1 MNRTPTENIKEF
13 RQLDLETM
21 SQHRITL
28 GRTHVGKTFAEMW
41 DQEKSWMKWFAKT
54 YASST
59 KPEHLKVLAYLE
71 KVLDQ
76 YEESHGMV
84 PLKNPEDLQGVVL
97 PRSKCMPKSKAMPAH
112 QVPVEVIEEIADPN
126 DPWDVMDYTALQQD
140 QTNEMIEALQARV
153 PNMEG
158 AISEILGHLRQGK

>member
-1 MNRTPTENIKEF
+1 MIAMSLSSRLERVMNRTPTENIEEF

-21 SQHRITL
+21 SL
-28 GRTHVGKTFAEMW
+28 
-41 DQEKSWMKWFAKT
+41 
-54 YASST
+54 
-59 KPEHLKVLAYLE
+59 LE

-112 QVPVEVIEEIADPN
+112 QVPVEVIEEIVDPS

-153 PNMEG
+153 LNMEG